1 MEEDV
6 YRTPKSE
13 LSSQE
18 KPRGS
23 AVRAILIAT
32 VVDITAT
39 VFIGVAISIVY
50 GMILASNG
58 DSIEVI
64 TTKLSNMELT
74 SKVSLVAVVSGC
86 IITTYAGYLCAKIVN
101 HSEYRVVAV
110 LACIVIVFGFFMGQ
124 SYYSMSENL
133 ILSLLSLGCVY
144 LGAWLYVSSKNR
156 SQAGEIE

>member
-64 TTKLSNMELT
+64 TTKLSHMELT

-86 IITTYAGYLCAKIVN
+86 LITTYAGIQN
-101 HSEYRVVAV
+101 D
-110 LACIVIVFGFFMGQ
+110 
-124 SYYSMSENL
+124 
-133 ILSLLSLGCVY
+133 
-144 LGAWLYVSSKNR
+144 
-156 SQAGEIE
+156 